1 MLNQQKLITAAVVL
15 SILLLTLTACNKG
28 PSDKRIRQIDPVQAD
43 SVARAVEARVHPEL
57 AKGFTMSLWGV
68 ESIVADPV
76 ALNVDDQGKV
86 RYTRTTRQMPSDF
99 DIRGHQDWEIAT
111 NTLETIED
119 KDRNR
124 K

>member
-43 SVARAVEARVHPEL
+43 SLARAVEARVHPEL

-68 ESIVADPV
+68 VSIVADTV
-76 ALNVDDQGKV
+76 ALNVDDQGRV
-86 RYTRTTRQMPSDF
+86 WYTRTNRQKHSEF
-99 DIRGHQDWEIAT
+99 DIRRTRAWEIT
-111 NTLETIED
+111 SIYLDKTED
-119 KDRNR
+119 R
-124 K
+124 